1 MVHLNSPIQACV
13 MNIFLRRIPANTK
26 HEEIAEFVSPALKRG
41 FFRKPGRILNV
52 EILTLRDNQLG
63 SIEYHGLVTLDSEW
77 SVSLAV
83 KGLKNRRLN
92 GRYVLA
98 RPYYHRSWR
107 NDPRHLQTT
116 PEKAHYIEKRHGER
130 RRGRNLEAIKNVSDH
145 FNSEDDLIHSMA
157 DQQFQATFIVT
168 AEVEMAV
175 AECIVSFEQELS
187 RSQDMVFNDQ
197 QDHRIT
203 RFLTEQEGPDGKT
216 RRFQIYATKP
226 IISDLLEKLNHQ
238 FSSKDIHYWVM
249 PVIEYGV
256 I

>member
-1 MVHLNSPIQACV
+1 

-26 HEEIAEFVSPALKRG
+26 HEEIAEFVTPALNRG
-41 FFRKPGRILNV
+41 FFRKPGRIVNI

-63 SIEYHGLVTLDSEW
+63 SVEYHGLVTLDSEW
-77 SVSLAV
+77 SVTLAV

-116 PEKAHYIEKRHGER
+116 TENAAYLEKRHGER
-130 RRGRNLEAIKNVSDH
+130 RRGKHLEAIKNISDH
-145 FNSEDDLIHSMA
+145 FNSEEDLLHCIA
-157 DQQFQATFIVT
+157 DQQYQATFIVNS
-168 AEVEMAV
+168 EVEVEV
-175 AECIVSFEQELS
+175 AECIVSFEQDLVQ
-187 RSQDMVFNDQ
+187 SQDISFNDRD
-197 QDHRIT
+197 DHRIT

-226 IISDLLEKLNHQ
+226 MISNLIDKLNHQ

-249 PVIEYGV
+249 PVIE
-256 I
+256 